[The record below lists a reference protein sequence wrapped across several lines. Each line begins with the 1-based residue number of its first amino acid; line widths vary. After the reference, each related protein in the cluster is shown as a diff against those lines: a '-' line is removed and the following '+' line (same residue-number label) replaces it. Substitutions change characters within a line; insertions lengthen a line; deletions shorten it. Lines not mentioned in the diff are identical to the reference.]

1 MNLSA
6 FMAKNA
12 LPAENVKFVL
22 SPRFL
27 SDEPELDEQGRPIVL
42 SKTEEGEPIYKM
54 KPMAWE
60 IKPISGAEDEALR
73 KACKKQVP
81 VPGRK
86 GQYQRETD
94 YDLYTGKL
102 AVACTVWPNLNDAAL
117 QDSYKVLGAEAL
129 LKAMLTNGEYA
140 NYVEKVQ
147 EVCGFTTTFQEE
159 VDEAKN

>member
-12 LPAENVKFVL
+12 LPAENVRFAP
-22 SPRFL
+22 STRFL
-27 SDEPELDEQGRPIVL
+27 DENKQPIL
-42 SKTEEGEPIYKM
+42 
-54 KPMAWE
+54 WE
-60 IKPISGAEDEALR
+60 IRPISGAEDEALR
-73 KACKKQVP
+73 KGCKKQVP

-102 AVACTVWPNLNDAAL
+102 AAACTVYPNLNDAAL

-147 EVCGFTTTFQEE
+147 EVCGFTTTFQDE

>member
-12 LPAENVKFVL
+12 LPAESVKFVL

-27 SDEPELDEQGRPIVL
+27 SDDPELDKQGHPIVIG
-42 SKTEEGEPIYKM
+42 KTEEGKPIYKM

-73 KACKKQVP
+73 RDCRKQVP
-81 VPGRK
+81 IPGRK

-94 YDLYTGKL
+94 LDLYTCKL
-102 AVACTVWPNLNDAAL
+102 AVACTAYPDLNDAAL

-147 EVCGFTTTFQEE
+147 EVCGFTASFQDE

>member
-6 FMAKNA
+6 FMAKIA

-60 IKPISGAEDEALR
+60 IKPISRPEHEALR
-73 KACKKQVP
+73 KAC
-81 VPGRK
+81 
-86 GQYQRETD
+86 
-94 YDLYTGKL
+94 
-102 AVACTVWPNLNDAAL
+102 
-117 QDSYKVLGAEAL
+117 
-129 LKAMLTNGEYA
+129 
-140 NYVEKVQ
+140 
-147 EVCGFTTTFQEE
+147 
-159 VDEAKN
+159 

>member
-1 MNLSA
+1 M
-6 FMAKNA
+6 
-12 LPAENVKFVL
+12 
-22 SPRFL
+22 
-27 SDEPELDEQGRPIVL
+27 
-42 SKTEEGEPIYKM
+42 
-54 KPMAWE
+54 
-60 IKPISGAEDEALR
+60 
-73 KACKKQVP
+73 P